1 MPASKHHDFE
11 MTLDKI
17 EGDILSGR
25 LMPEQRLIE
34 SELMQRYR
42 VTRGT
47 IRKVIKELDFKQLV
61 KHHSNRG
68 AVVANPSKKEMEDIF
83 RARAVLEASA
93 VEGVIRNIDA
103 DALRRSAAYAQA
115 FEEAF
120 KEHNLRAMIACNR
133 LFHQTIFDTCGN
145 GAIAEL
151 IDQLRK
157 RSHIWQ
163 HYIVGYPQR
172 MKATFAQHNEI
183 LSCIKNRDAA
193 QLKQINEEHLM
204 EGYNSFMED
213 LRRSQE

>member
-11 MTLDKI
+11 MTLYKI

-103 DALRRSAAYAQA
+103 DALLRSAAYAQA
-115 FEEAF
+115 FEKAF
-120 KEHNLRAMIACNR
+120 KEHNLRAMIASNR
-133 LFHQTIFDTCGN
+133 LFHQTIFDMCGN
-145 GAIAEL
+145 RVIAEL

-183 LSCIKNRDAA
+183 LRCIKNRDAA
-193 QLKQINEEHLM
+193 QLKRINEEHLM
-204 EGYNSFMED
+204 EGYNNFMED

>member
-1 MPASKHHDFE
+1 MSASKHHDFE

-17 EGDILSGR
+17 EVDILSGR
-25 LMPEQRLIE
+25 LMPEQRLVE
-34 SELMQRYR
+34 SELMQRYQ

-47 IRKVIKELDFKQLV
+47 IRKVLKELDFKQLV

-68 AVVANPSKKEMEDIF
+68 AVVANPSKKEMEDIY
-83 RARAVLEASA
+83 RARAVLETSA
-93 VEGVIRNIDA
+93 VEGVIQHIHA
-103 DALRRSAAYAQA
+103 ETLRRAATYAQA

-120 KEHNLRAMIACNR
+120 KEHNLRAMIASNR
-133 LFHQTIFDTCGN
+133 LFHQTLFDTCGN
-145 GAIAEL
+145 RVIAEL

-172 MKATFAQHNEI
+172 MKATFAQHTAI
-183 LSCIKNRDAA
+183 LRCIKNRDAA
-193 QLKQINEEHLM
+193 ALKRINEEHLM
-204 EGYNSFMED
+204 EGYKSFMED

>member
-11 MTLDKI
+11 MTLYKI
-17 EGDILSGR
+17 EGDILAGR
-25 LMPEQRLIE
+25 LMPKQRLIE

-47 IRKVIKELDFKQLV
+47 IRKVIKELDFQQLV

-68 AVVANPSKKEMEDIF
+68 AVVANPSKKEMEDIY

-103 DALRRSAAYAQA
+103 DALSRSAAYAQA

-120 KEHNLRAMIACNR
+120 KEHNLRAMIASNR

-145 GAIAEL
+145 GVIAEL

-172 MKATFAQHNEI
+172 MKATFSQHNEI
-183 LSCIKNRDAA
+183 LSCIENRDAA
-193 QLKQINEEHLM
+193 QLKRINEEHLM

>member
-11 MTLDKI
+11 MTLYKI
-17 EGDILSGR
+17 EGDILAGR

-47 IRKVIKELDFKQLV
+47 IRKVIKELDFQQLV

-68 AVVANPSKKEMEDIF
+68 AVVANPSKKEMEDIY

-103 DALRRSAAYAQA
+103 DALSRSAAYAQA

-120 KEHNLRAMIACNR
+120 KEHNLRAMIASNR

-145 GAIAEL
+145 GVIAEL

-172 MKATFAQHNEI
+172 MKATFSQHNEI
-183 LSCIKNRDAA
+183 LSCIENRDAA
-193 QLKQINEEHLM
+193 QLKRINEEHLM